1 MMQKKRI
8 RWMKIIIWRS
18 WKLRKTTSMLRMKKK
33 KQLKNSMKKTRQIT
47 RWLVLLIVFLI
58 IANWIHTR
66 IVQSIHHIVVK
77 MLYDISEETWYEND
91 DNFLWENVKNNFMN
105 LIFLTRKRLNDIE
118 NDEKMSLDAI
128 SDEKQYKQNWMM
140 LSKLRI
146 TLKMT
151 RFQTI
156 QRMWLRLI
164 NILKR
169 KLRHLRECDMSC
181 RKCRVLQ
188 KISFLKLFLIIFLI
202 VFLL

>member
-1 MMQKKRI
+1 
-8 RWMKIIIWRS
+8 
-18 WKLRKTTSMLRMKKK
+18 
-33 KQLKNSMKKTRQIT
+33 LKNSMKKTRQIT